1 VNQPKPLKILIA
13 EDDETSD
20 LLIAIML
27 RKYKPKI
34 LHAKT
39 GIEAI
44 EILRDNPDIDM
55 ILMDIRMP
63 EMNGYEAT
71 REIRQFNADVI
82 IVAQTAYALSGERE
96 KALTQ
101 GCNDYFAKPIDQI
114 MLTAVLY
121 KYFKDK
127 IAVL

>member
-1 VNQPKPLKILIA
+1 VNKPKSLKILIA

-44 EILRDNPDIDM
+44 EILRENPDIDM

-71 REIRQFNADVI
+71 REIRRFNTDII

-96 KALTQ
+96 KALAQ
-101 GCNDYFAKPIDQI
+101 GCNDYFAKPIDQN
-114 MLTAVLY
+114 MLTEVLY
-121 KYFKDK
+121 KYFKEK
-127 IAVL
+127 IALI

>member
-1 VNQPKPLKILIA
+1 MDQIKPLKIIIA

-27 RKYKPKI
+27 RKYNPTI

-39 GIEAI
+39 GIEVLGLLD
-44 EILRDNPDIDM
+44 ENPDTDM
-55 ILMDIRMP
+55 ILMDIQMP

-71 REIRQFNADVI
+71 REIRKFNTDIV

-96 KALTQ
+96 KALAE
-101 GCNDYFAKPIDQI
+101 GCDDYFAKPIDQT
-114 MLTAVLY
+114 MLTEVLL
-121 KYFKDK
+121 KYFREKT
-127 IAVL
+127 V